1 MGASVALRS
10 RHGLLLCLLQLVFIG
25 LFAAL
30 AVYHPDAD
38 ETRTVYHP
46 DADETRTG
54 HGDHETTSDGA
65 AHSRIYPMFQDVHV
79 MIFIGFGFLMTFL
92 KRYGLSSVSVNF
104 LVAGLVLEWAILVN
118 GLFHLH
124 HGKIQV
130 DANSLLGA
138 DFTAAAVLI
147 SFGVVLGKTS
157 PSQLIVMAL
166 LEVPIFVINEVIGR
180 KYLMVTDMG
189 DSMFVHAFGAYF
201 GLAVSFVLYRKDSDS
216 DNAGSSSNSDL
227 FSMIGTLF
235 LWCFWPSFNS
245 ALAVGDDQHRAVIN
259 TYLSLAASCVTTFAV
274 SALFHRQGKFTMEH
288 VQNATLAG
296 GVAIGTA
303 ADMAVQPVGA
313 LIVGTIAGAISVVGF
328 EKITPA
334 LAKHCR
340 VHDTCGVH
348 NLHGLPGVLAGVVGA
363 VLAAL
368 ATEEQYHS
376 SLYVLFPAMAPA
388 SNSSSWEQLPPEWG
402 VAAGSGRSAA
412 AQGGMQMLALVI
424 SLIIGVLGGAL
435 TGLIMRLKCWDQL
448 QTEDL
453 FSDRRFFVV
462 HCEDEPEVPRS
473 GHTEEPDTRL

>member
-1 MGASVALRS
+1 MFTFCSV
-10 RHGLLLCLLQLVFIG
+10 
-25 LFAAL
+25 
-30 AVYHPDAD
+30 
-38 ETRTVYHP
+38 TV
-46 DADETRTG
+46 
-54 HGDHETTSDGA
+54 
-65 AHSRIYPMFQDVHV
+65 FQDVHV

-166 LEVPIFVINEVIGR
+166 LEVTYQLETPDGDTVPVQMNPTWAVPIFVINEVIGR

-245 ALAVGDDQHRAVIN
+245 ALAVGDDQHRAVVN

-274 SALFHRQGKFTMEH
+274 SALLHRQGKFTMEH

-334 LAKHCR
+334 LDKHCR

-368 ATEEQYHS
+368 ASEEQYHS

-402 VAAGSGRSAA
+402 VAAGTGRSAA

-435 TGLIMRLKCWDQL
+435 TGQWNCLCR
-448 QTEDL
+448 
-453 FSDRRFFVV
+453 
-462 HCEDEPEVPRS
+462 
-473 GHTEEPDTRL
+473 